1 MKFYI
6 IILLFFVHCI
16 SLKSQCS
23 VDSFTVTVLT
33 TNGDPMANVKIT
45 ILGNSPQ
52 VAVLTDAN
60 GKAVIGN
67 DACVSISLS
76 LSREIHYIEGV
87 TTLDLV
93 RISRHILRQKPFT
106 NKYNLIAADANNDG
120 RITASDL
127 TDLRKLILGITTEL
141 PKNES
146 YKFIWESDKH
156 QNYNFSSLKDIIA
169 NNNINIYFVKIG
181 DISVE

>member
-1 MKFYI
+1 MKFYVI
-6 IILLFFVHCI
+6 IFLLFVHCI

-52 VAVLTDAN
+52 VTVLTDAN

-76 LSREIHYIEGV
+76 LSREIDYIEGV

-146 YKFIWESDKH
+146 YKFLYGKVISIK
-156 QNYNFSSLKDIIA
+156 II
-169 NNNINIYFVKIG
+169 IFRV
-181 DISVE
+181 